1 MNQDIQNIYLNCI
14 IFILFLGDGDSSVTK
29 RLKESMPYGPKF
41 IIEKIEC
48 RNHLLRNYGTKLM
61 AVIKNIKYPIILRKH
76 IKKNLK
82 RFRFAIVKS
91 IDYRNKLQNQST
103 SQKINGRYYR

>member
-1 MNQDIQNIYLNCI
+1 VNQDIQNIYLNCI

-61 AVIKNIKYPIILRKH
+61 AVIKNIKYPIILIKH
-76 IKKNLK
+76 IKK
-82 RFRFAIVKS
+82 I
-91 IDYRNKLQNQST
+91 
-103 SQKINGRYYR
+103 

>member
-1 MNQDIQNIYLNCI
+1 MYTFVIYILTIQF
-14 IFILFLGDGDSSVTK
+14 FILFLGDGDSSVTK

-41 IIEKIEC
+41 VIEKIEC

-61 AVIKNIKYPIILRKH
+61 AVIKNTKYPIILRKH
-76 IKKNLK
+76 IQNNLK

-91 IDYRNKLQNQST
+91 IDYRNNLQNQST
-103 SQKINGRYYR
+103 SQKISGRYCR